1 MKKLM
6 IAAALFFACMAAQ
19 AQQQNNIVKN
29 GNTFEVVKETSE
41 GKGYTPTGYYFRDVD
56 GQRYEIHTHTTQRGK
71 NKGVTRC
78 YVQRVSKETGKPYWK
93 VIDVKPQELKED

>member
-1 MKKLM
+1 MKRL
-6 IAAALFFACMAAQ
+6 IITAAVMLALGMAAQ
-19 AQQQNNIVKN
+19 AQEKNIVRN

-41 GKGYTPTGYYFRDVD
+41 GKGYTPTGYYYKDVD

-78 YVQRVSKETGKPYWK
+78 YIQRVSKETGKPYWK
-93 VIDVKPQELKED
+93 VVDVKPEELKKD